1 MTVTPKLIAHILSFF
16 IPLIFCTKL
25 SAQNNLMKE
34 VSIGEIKQ
42 QRMGKVL
49 DNIASKGNFYFAYNN
64 KTIPADSIVSVS
76 GYRGTL
82 FSLLDKLL
90 GDSYEFKEVP
100 GYIVLR
106 HAPGK
111 LYLTAEVEKDPGK
124 QAVVKGYVNDVSSKK
139 EVPKASV
146 YEKNLLVS
154 TLTDDKGYFEITLKN
169 WSGSLLL
176 TVTKENYRDTSL
188 YVLPVVNVD
197 AKHHNRKYK
206 YYPDDG
212 SEDGVEHSRFARFFI
227 SSKQLVQGLNLGNFF
242 ASRPYQISLIPGLS
256 SHGMYNSQIVDHFS
270 YNILGGYTAG
280 IDGVEMAGLF
290 NINKKDMKFFQ
301 AAGIFNFVGGS
312 TKGVQ
317 LAGAYNSVLNNA
329 WGLQA
334 AGLFNRAQNFTGGMQ
349 LAGLANADK
358 RASGFQVAGLF
369 NHTRNF
375 KGGVQFAGLFNTT
388 DTLNGLQLSSLFNRS
403 TGPTGSQFTVFVNTA
418 KKVKGFQFAL
428 VNVADSSDYT
438 IGILNFIKNGEKSL
452 ALSTD
457 ETLFTHLDFRSGG
470 RVLYGLI
477 GAGYKFGNDEVK
489 YALDIG
495 LGAHIVNKGKFS
507 LNGEYSTQLITDT
520 EKKFYQTDSF
530 KILSG
535 YKLNNHLRLFAG
547 PSLNIISADVSDG
560 AKINGWVLSNHISND
575 KLTAVN
581 VGITGGLQLVW

>member
-1 MTVTPKLIAHILSFF
+1 MTVTPKLIAHILSLF
-16 IPLIFCTKL
+16 IPIVFCTKL
-25 SAQNNLMKE
+25 SAQSNLMKE

-139 EVPKASV
+139 EVAKASV
-146 YEKNLLVS
+146 YEKNLLIS
-154 TLTDDKGYFEITLKN
+154 TLTDDRGYFEITLKN

-242 ASRPYQISLIPGLS
+242 TSSPYQISLIPGLS
-256 SHGMYNSQIVDHFS
+256 SHGMYNSQIVNHFS

-312 TKGVQ
+312 TKGIQ
-317 LAGAYNSVLNNA
+317 MAGIYNNVLNNSS
-329 WGLQA
+329 GLQA
-334 AGLFNRAQNFTGGMQ
+334 AGLLNRTNNFTGLQM
-349 LAGLANADK
+349 AGLTNIDQQ
-358 RASGFQVAGLF
+358 ASGFLVAGLF
-369 NHTRNF
+369 NKAKNF
-375 KGGVQFAGLFNTT
+375 NGGVQLAGLFNTAQKSK
-388 DTLNGLQLSSLFNRS
+388 GLQLSSISNWS
-403 TGPTGSQFTVFVNTA
+403 ADEAGSQFASVFNVA

-428 VNVADSSDYT
+428 VNIADSSDYT
-438 IGILNFIKNGEKSL
+438 IGLINFIKNGEKSL

-495 LGAHIVNKGKFS
+495 FGAHIVNKGKFS
-507 LNGEYSTQLITDT
+507 LNGEYATQLITDT
-520 EKKFYQTDSF
+520 EKKFYETDTF

-560 AKINGWVLSNHISND
+560 AKVNGWVLSNHISND
-575 KLTAVN
+575 KLTAIN

>member
-1 MTVTPKLIAHILSFF
+1 
-16 IPLIFCTKL
+16 
-25 SAQNNLMKE
+25 MKE

-111 LYLTAEVEKDPGK
+111 LHLAAEVDKDQG
-124 QAVVKGYVNDVSSKK
+124 VIKGYVNDASSQK
-139 EVPKASV
+139 EVAQASV

-154 TLTDDKGYFEITLKN
+154 TLTDNKGYFELKLK
-169 WSGSLLL
+169 SVTGSLLL
-176 TVTKENYRDTSL
+176 TVSKENYRDTSL

-197 AKHHNRKYK
+197 AKHNNRKYK

-242 ASRPYQISLIPGLS
+242 ASRPYQVSLIPGLS

-280 IDGVEMAGLF
+280 IDGIEMAGLF

-317 LAGAYNSVLNNA
+317 LAGVYNSVLNNA
-329 WGLQA
+329 SGLQA
-334 AGLFNRAQNFTGGMQ
+334 AGLVNKGNNFAGGVQMAGMFNTDQQ
-349 LAGLANADK
+349 
-358 RASGFQVAGLF
+358 ASGVQIAGLF
-369 NHTRNF
+369 NRARSFN
-375 KGGVQFAGLFNTT
+375 GGVQLAGLFNTT
-388 DTLNGLQLSSLFNRS
+388 DQLKGFQLAGFCNSSA
-403 TGPTGSQFTVFVNTA
+403 GEAGSQFSSVFNVA

-428 VNVADSSDYT
+428 VNIADSSDYT

-452 ALSTD
+452 SLSTD

-495 LGAHIVNKGKFS
+495 FGAHIVNKGKFS
-507 LNGEYSTQLITDT
+507 LNGEYATQLITDT

-560 AKINGWVLSNHISND
+560 AKVNGWVLSNHISND